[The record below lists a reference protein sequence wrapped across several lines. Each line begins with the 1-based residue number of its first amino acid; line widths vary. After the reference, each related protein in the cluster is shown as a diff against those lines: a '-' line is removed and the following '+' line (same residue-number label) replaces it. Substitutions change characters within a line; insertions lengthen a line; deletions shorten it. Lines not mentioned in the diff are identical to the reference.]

1 MAEVLADNKNQN
13 YRLVQIT
20 DSHLFADRGKIFDGL
35 NTFDTL
41 CDVVSLVLK
50 QQKQIDLVLCTGDLA
65 QDTSIQAYHNFVDAL
80 APIDAPQL
88 WIPGNHDIRSH
99 MQQSLEQNSIH
110 LKRSAQL
117 GNWRIIMLNSNVEGH
132 VYGLLDQ
139 KELADLDLELADS
152 ERNGSH
158 VLVCVH
164 HNCLP
169 VQAAWLQQ
177 HCLKNADE
185 LFSVLE
191 RYNHVRGILYGH
203 VHQEFES
210 SRNDV
215 RVMATPSTCIQFHPT
230 NDSFKI
236 DNAQPGYRWLD
247 LCADGSIESGVSRV
261 SGKSYNIDF
270 SSTGY

>member
-1 MAEVLADNKNQN
+1 
-13 YRLVQIT
+13 
-20 DSHLFADRGKIFDGL
+20 
-35 NTFDTL
+35 
-41 CDVVSLVLK
+41 
-50 QQKQIDLVLCTGDLA
+50 
-65 QDTSIQAYHNFVDAL
+65 
-80 APIDAPQL
+80 
-88 WIPGNHDIRSH
+88 
-99 MQQSLEQNSIH
+99 MQQSLEQNCIH

-185 LFSVLE
+185 LFSVLDQ
-191 RYNHVRGILYGH
+191 YSHVRGILYGH
-203 VHQEFES
+203 IHQEFES

-215 RVMATPSTCIQFHPT
+215 KIMAAPSTCIQFHPT
-230 NDSFKI
+230 NDNFTI
-236 DNAQPGYRWLD
+236 DNAQPGYRWLN
-247 LCADGSIESGVSRV
+247 LGADGTIESGVERV

>member
-1 MAEVLADNKNQN
+1 MAEVLANNKNQN
-13 YRLVQIT
+13 YRIVQIT
-20 DSHLFADRGKIFDGL
+20 DSHLFADRARIFDGL

-41 CDVVSLVLK
+41 CDVVNLVDS
-50 QQKQIDLVLCTGDLA
+50 QQAHIDLLLCTGDLA
-65 QDTSIQAYHNFVDAL
+65 QDSSIAAYENFMAAL
-80 APIDAPQL
+80 KPLKAPQL
-88 WIPGNHDIRSH
+88 WIPGNHDIRGN
-99 MQQSLEQNSIH
+99 MQQSLAQNGIR
-110 LKRSAQL
+110 LNRSAQV

-185 LFSVLE
+185 MFTVLD
-191 RYNHVRGILYGH
+191 RYSHVRGILYGH
-203 VHQEFES
+203 IHQEFES
-210 SRNDV
+210 SRNGV
-215 RVMATPSTCIQFHPT
+215 KVMATPSTCIQFHPT
-230 NDSFKI
+230 NDDFTI
-236 DNAQPGYRWLD
+236 DDAQPGYRWLD
-247 LCADGSIESGVSRV
+247 LCADGSIESAVERV
-261 SGKSYNIDF
+261 EEKSYNIDF

>member
-1 MAEVLADNKNQN
+1 MAEVLAGNKNQN
-13 YRLVQIT
+13 YRIVQIT
-20 DSHLFADRGKIFDGL
+20 DSHLFGDRATLFDGL
-35 NTFDTL
+35 NTHDSL
-41 CDVVSLVLK
+41 CDVVSLVRN
-50 QQKQIDLVLCTGDLA
+50 QEDQIDLLLCTGDLS
-65 QDTSIQAYHNFVDAL
+65 QDSSPQSYLNFIDAL
-80 APIDAPQL
+80 APLNAPQL
-88 WIPGNHDIRSH
+88 WIPGNHDIRRN
-99 MQQSLEQNSIH
+99 MQQSLDKNSIH
-110 LKRSAQL
+110 LKRSAQI

-152 ERNGSH
+152 ERSGAH

-185 LFSVLE
+185 MFSVLDT
-191 RYNHVRGILYGH
+191 YDHVKGILYGH
-203 VHQEFES
+203 IHQEFNAV
-210 SRNDV
+210 RNGV
-215 RVMATPSTCIQFHPT
+215 KVMATPSTCIQFHPT
-230 NDSFKI
+230 NDNFTI

-247 LCADGSIESGVSRV
+247 LCADGTIESAVARV